1 MIHSDRSS
9 NNARSVPN
17 GCDATLPAMAAE
29 SKRLVILALVANA
42 GIAVTKFIAAA
53 ISGSS
58 AMLSEGIHSL
68 ADSGNQLFL
77 LRGHAASRYDASV
90 QHPYGSGKELY
101 FWSFMVAVF
110 LFVGGSALSVATGIN
125 RIRSPHEHGDE
136 GLWFSLGVLAVAA
149 LFEGLVAFRPA
160 LKAFNAQRT
169 GRTISKAIKES
180 KDPSLLVVL
189 FEDSAAIVG
198 LLIAAAG
205 LIAADLTG
213 NGVWDGVASVLI
225 GALLGVV
232 AWLLAIE
239 MKSLLIGESATR
251 EERAK
256 IRAAVLSVGEV
267 RTVDRLLT
275 MQLAP
280 DELLVTMDLDFD
292 EGIGGDDIEHAIVE
306 IEEKITEAVPSAT
319 RIFIEPVDR

>member
-1 MIHSDRSS
+1 
-9 NNARSVPN
+9 
-17 GCDATLPAMAAE
+17 MAAE
-29 SKRLVILALVANA
+29 SKRLVILALVANV
-42 GIAVTKFIAAA
+42 GIAITKFIAAA

-77 LRGHAASRYDASV
+77 LRGHAVSRHDASV
-90 QHPYGSGKELY
+90 QHPYGYGKEMY

-125 RIRSPHEHGDE
+125 RIRSPHEHGE
-136 GLWFSLGVLAVAA
+136 GGLWFSLGVLAVAA
-149 LFEGLVAFRPA
+149 LFEGFIAFRPA
-160 LKAFNAQRT
+160 LREFNKQRA
-169 GRTISKAIKES
+169 GRTIEKTIKES

-198 LLIAAAG
+198 LFIAAAG
-205 LIAADLTG
+205 LIAAELTG
-213 NGVWDGVASVLI
+213 NGLWDGVASVLI
-225 GALLGVV
+225 GVLLGGV
-232 AWLLAIE
+232 AWFLAIE

-280 DELLVTMDLDFD
+280 DEILVTMDLDFD
-292 EGIGGDDIEHAIVE
+292 EGIGGDDIERSIVE
-306 IEEKITEAVPSAT
+306 IEQKITEAVPSAT
-319 RIFIEPVDR
+319 RIFVEPVDR

>member
-1 MIHSDRSS
+1 
-9 NNARSVPN
+9 
-17 GCDATLPAMAAE
+17 
-29 SKRLVILALVANA
+29 
-42 GIAVTKFIAAA
+42 
-53 ISGSS
+53 
-58 AMLSEGIHSL
+58 MLSEGIHSL

-90 QHPYGSGKELY
+90 QHPYGRGKEMY

-125 RIRSPHEHGDE
+125 RIRSPHEHGEE

-149 LFEGLVAFRPA
+149 LFEGFIAFRPA
-160 LKAFNAQRT
+160 LKQFNEQRS
-169 GRTISKAIKES
+169 GRTLTKMIKES

-198 LLIAAAG
+198 LVIAAAG
-205 LIAADLTG
+205 LIAAELTG
-213 NGVWDGVASVLI
+213 NGLWDGVASVLI
-225 GALLGVV
+225 GALLGGV
-232 AWLLAIE
+232 AWILAVE

-280 DELLVTMDLDFD
+280 DEILVTMDVQFD
-292 EGIGGDDIEHAIVE
+292 DGIDGAQIEEAIVS
-306 IEEKITEAVPSAT
+306 IEVMIAEAVPDAT
-319 RIFIEPVDR
+319 RIFVEPVDR

>member
-1 MIHSDRSS
+1 M
-9 NNARSVPN
+9 
-17 GCDATLPAMAAE
+17 ATE
-29 SKRLVILALVANA
+29 SKRLVILALIANA
-42 GIAVTKFIAAA
+42 GIAITKFIAAG

-58 AMLSEGIHSL
+58 AMLSEAIHSV

-90 QHPYGSGKELY
+90 QHPYGRGKEIY

-110 LFVGGSALSVATGIN
+110 LFVGGSVLSIVSGVGK
-125 RIRSPHEHGDE
+125 IRDPHGHGGE
-136 GLWFSLGVLAVAA
+136 GFWLSLGVLAIAA
-149 LFEGLVAFRPA
+149 IFEGLIALRPA
-160 LKAFNAQRT
+160 LKEFNRQRA
-169 GRTISKAIKES
+169 GRTFRKTIKES

-198 LLIAAAG
+198 LAIAAAG
-205 LIAADLTG
+205 LITAKLAEDA
-213 NGVWDGVASVLI
+213 VWDGVASVLI
-225 GALLGVV
+225 GLLLAAV
-232 AWLLAIE
+232 AWVLAVE

-256 IRAAVLSVGEV
+256 ILAAALSVGEA

-280 DELLVTMDLDFD
+280 DEILVTMDIEFDDGLDG
-292 EGIGGDDIEHAIVE
+292 ELIESAIVA
-306 IEEKITEAVPSAT
+306 IEGKITEAVPQAT
-319 RIFIEPVDR
+319 RIFIEPVNR

>member
-1 MIHSDRSS
+1 M
-9 NNARSVPN
+9 
-17 GCDATLPAMAAE
+17 ATE
-29 SKRLVILALVANA
+29 SKRLVILALVANV
-42 GIAVTKFIAAA
+42 GIAITKFVAAG

-68 ADSGNQLFL
+68 ADSGNQVFL
-77 LRGHAASRYDASV
+77 LRGHAASRYEASV
-90 QHPYGSGKELY
+90 QHPYGRGKEMY

-110 LFVGGSALSVATGIN
+110 LFVGGSVLSIVSGVGK
-125 RIRSPHEHGDE
+125 IRDPHGHEGE
-136 GLWFSLGVLAVAA
+136 GLWLSLGVLAVAA
-149 LFEGLVAFRPA
+149 VFEGFIAFRPA
-160 LKAFNAQRT
+160 LKEFNRQRG
-169 GRTISKAIKES
+169 GRTFGKTIRES

-198 LLIAAAG
+198 LLIAAVG
-205 LIAADLTG
+205 LITAWLTEDAF
-213 NGVWDGVASVLI
+213 WDGLASVLI
-225 GALLGVV
+225 GILLACV
-232 AWLLAIE
+232 AWVLAVE

-256 IRAAVLSVGEV
+256 IRAAALSVREA

-280 DELLVTMDLDFD
+280 DEVLVTMDVEFD
-292 EGIGGDDIEHAIVE
+292 KGVTGDHMEAAIVE
-306 IEEKITEAVPSAT
+306 MEGRIAEAVPQAT

>member
-1 MIHSDRSS
+1 
-9 NNARSVPN
+9 
-17 GCDATLPAMAAE
+17 MAAE
-29 SKRLVILALVANA
+29 SKRLVILALVANV
-42 GIAVTKFIAAA
+42 GIAITKFAAAA

-77 LRGHAASRYDASV
+77 LRGHAASRWDASV
-90 QHPYGSGKELY
+90 QHPYGRGKEMY

-136 GLWFSLGVLAVAA
+136 GLWFSLGVLAIAA
-149 LFEGLVAFRPA
+149 LFEGFIAFRPA
-160 LKAFNAQRT
+160 LKQFNEQRA
-169 GRTISKAIKES
+169 GRTFGKTIKES

-198 LLIAAAG
+198 LFIAAAG
-205 LIAADLTG
+205 LIAAELTG
-213 NGVWDGVASVLI
+213 NGLWDGVASVLI
-225 GALLGVV
+225 GALLGGV
-232 AWLLAIE
+232 AWILAVE

-267 RTVDRLLT
+267 RTIDRLLT

-280 DELLVTMDLDFD
+280 DEILVTMDLDFD
-292 EGIGGDDIEHAIVE
+292 EGTAGDDIERAIVE
-306 IEEKITEAVPSAT
+306 IEQKITEAVPSAT
-319 RIFIEPVDR
+319 RIFVEPVDR

>member
-1 MIHSDRSS
+1 
-9 NNARSVPN
+9 
-17 GCDATLPAMAAE
+17 MAAE

-42 GIAVTKFIAAA
+42 GIAITKFVAAA

-90 QHPYGSGKELY
+90 QHPYGRGKEMY

-125 RIRSPHEHGDE
+125 RIRSPHEHGEE

-149 LFEGLVAFRPA
+149 LFEGFIAFRPA
-160 LKAFNAQRT
+160 LKQFNEQRS
-169 GRTISKAIKES
+169 GRTITKTIKES

-198 LLIAAAG
+198 LFIAAAG
-205 LIAADLTG
+205 LIAAELTG
-213 NGVWDGVASVLI
+213 NGLWDGVASVLI
-225 GALLGVV
+225 GALLGGV
-232 AWLLAIE
+232 AWILAVE

-256 IRAAVLSVGEV
+256 IRAAALSVGEV

-275 MQLAP
+275 MQLSP
-280 DELLVTMDLDFD
+280 DEILVTMDVEFD
-292 EGIGGDDIEHAIVE
+292 DGVDGAQIEEAIVS
-306 IEEKITEAVPSAT
+306 IEAMIVEAVPDAT
-319 RIFIEPVDR
+319 RIFVEPVDR

>member
-1 MIHSDRSS
+1 
-9 NNARSVPN
+9 
-17 GCDATLPAMAAE
+17 MAAE
-29 SKRLVILALVANA
+29 SKRLVILALIANV
-42 GIAVTKFIAAA
+42 GIAITKFVAAA
-53 ISGSS
+53 MSGSS

-90 QHPYGSGKELY
+90 QHPYGRGKEMY

-125 RIRSPHEHGDE
+125 RIRSPHEHGAE

-149 LFEGLVAFRPA
+149 LFEGFIAFRPA
-160 LKAFNAQRT
+160 LKQFNEQRS
-169 GRTISKAIKES
+169 GRTITTMIKES

-198 LLIAAAG
+198 LFIAAAG
-205 LIAADLTG
+205 LIAAELTG
-213 NGVWDGVASVLI
+213 NGLWDGVASVLI
-225 GALLGVV
+225 GALLGGV
-232 AWLLAIE
+232 AWILAVE

-256 IRAAVLSVGEV
+256 IRAAVLSVGAV

-280 DELLVTMDLDFD
+280 DEILVTMDVEFD
-292 EGIGGDDIEHAIVE
+292 DGVDGAQIEEAIVS
-306 IEEKITEAVPSAT
+306 IETMITESVPDAT

>member
-1 MIHSDRSS
+1 
-9 NNARSVPN
+9 
-17 GCDATLPAMAAE
+17 
-29 SKRLVILALVANA
+29 
-42 GIAVTKFIAAA
+42 
-53 ISGSS
+53 
-58 AMLSEGIHSL
+58 MLSEGIHSL

-77 LRGHAASRYDASV
+77 LRGHAVSRHDASV
-90 QHPYGSGKELY
+90 QHPYGHGKEMY

-110 LFVGGSALSVATGIN
+110 LFVGGSALSVATGVN

-149 LFEGLVAFRPA
+149 LFEGFIAFRPA
-160 LKAFNAQRT
+160 LKQFNQQRA
-169 GRTISKAIKES
+169 GRTIGKTIKES

-198 LLIAAAG
+198 LFIAAAG
-205 LIAADLTG
+205 LIAAELTG
-213 NGVWDGVASVLI
+213 NGLWDGVASVLI
-225 GALLGVV
+225 GVLLGGV
-232 AWLLAIE
+232 AWILAIE

-267 RTVDRLLT
+267 RAVDRLLT

-280 DELLVTMDLDFD
+280 NEILVTMDLDFD
-292 EGIGGDDIEHAIVE
+292 EGIAGDDIEHAIVE
-306 IEEKITEAVPSAT
+306 IEKNITEAVPSAT
-319 RIFIEPVDR
+319 RIFVEPVDR

>member
-1 MIHSDRSS
+1 M
-9 NNARSVPN
+9 
-17 GCDATLPAMAAE
+17 ATE
-29 SKRLVILALVANA
+29 SKRLVILALIANA
-42 GIAVTKFIAAA
+42 GIAITKFIAAG

-58 AMLSEGIHSL
+58 AMLSEAIHSV

-90 QHPYGSGKELY
+90 QHPYGRGKEIY

-110 LFVGGSALSVATGIN
+110 LFVGGSVLSIVSGVGK
-125 RIRSPHEHGDE
+125 IRDPHGHGGE
-136 GLWFSLGVLAVAA
+136 GFWLSLGVLAIAA
-149 LFEGLVAFRPA
+149 IFEGLIALRPA
-160 LKAFNAQRT
+160 LKEFNRQRA
-169 GRTISKAIKES
+169 GRTFRKTIKES

-198 LLIAAAG
+198 LAIAAAG
-205 LIAADLTG
+205 LITAKLAEDA
-213 NGVWDGVASVLI
+213 VWDGVASVLI
-225 GALLGVV
+225 GLLLAAV
-232 AWLLAIE
+232 AWVLAVE

-256 IRAAVLSVGEV
+256 IRAAALSVGEA

-280 DELLVTMDLDFD
+280 DEILVTMDIEFD
-292 EGIGGDDIEHAIVE
+292 DGIDGELIESAIVA
-306 IEEKITEAVPSAT
+306 IEGKITEAVPQAT
-319 RIFIEPVDR
+319 RIFIEPVNR

>member
-1 MIHSDRSS
+1 MVERDT
-9 NNARSVPN
+9 
-17 GCDATLPAMAAE
+17 TLPTMAAE
-29 SKRLVILALVANA
+29 SKRLVILALIANV
-42 GIAVTKFIAAA
+42 GIAITKFGAAA

-68 ADSGNQLFL
+68 ADSANQLFL

-90 QHPYGSGKELY
+90 QHPYGRGMEIY

-110 LFVGGSALSVATGIN
+110 LFVGGSVLSIVMGVDK
-125 RIRSPHEHGDE
+125 IRHPHGHGGE
-136 GLWFSLGVLAVAA
+136 GFWLSMGVLVIAA
-149 LFEGLVAFRPA
+149 LFEGLIAFRPA
-160 LKAFNAQRT
+160 LKQFNKQRA
-169 GRTISKAIKES
+169 GRTITKTVKES

-198 LLIAAAG
+198 LFIAAVG
-205 LIAADLTG
+205 LTAAYLTE
-213 NGVWDGVASVLI
+213 NALWDGIASVLI
-225 GALLGVV
+225 GLLLAGV
-232 AWLLAIE
+232 AFILAIE

-256 IRAAVLSVGEV
+256 IRTAALSVGEV
-267 RTVDRLLT
+267 KTVDRLLT

-280 DELLVTMDLDFD
+280 DEILVTMDLDFD
-292 EGIGGDDIEHAIVE
+292 EGIGGDDIESAIVE
-306 IEEKITEAVPSAT
+306 IEQRISEAVPSAT

>member
-1 MIHSDRSS
+1 
-9 NNARSVPN
+9 
-17 GCDATLPAMAAE
+17 MAAE

-42 GIAVTKFIAAA
+42 GIAITKFVAAA

-90 QHPYGSGKELY
+90 QHPYGRGKEMY

-125 RIRSPHEHGDE
+125 RIRSPHEHGEE

-149 LFEGLVAFRPA
+149 LFEGFIAFRPA
-160 LKAFNAQRT
+160 LKQFNEQRS
-169 GRTISKAIKES
+169 GRTITKTIKES

-189 FEDSAAIVG
+189 FEDSAAIIG
-198 LLIAAAG
+198 LFIAAAG
-205 LIAADLTG
+205 LIAAELTG
-213 NGVWDGVASVLI
+213 NGLWDGVASVLI
-225 GALLGVV
+225 GALLGGV
-232 AWLLAIE
+232 AWILAVE

-256 IRAAVLSVGEV
+256 IRAAALSVGEV

-275 MQLAP
+275 MQLSP
-280 DELLVTMDLDFD
+280 DEILVTMDVEFD
-292 EGIGGDDIEHAIVE
+292 DGVDGAQIEEAIVS
-306 IEEKITEAVPSAT
+306 IEAMIVEAVPDAT
-319 RIFIEPVDR
+319 RIFVEPVDR

>member
-1 MIHSDRSS
+1 M
-9 NNARSVPN
+9 
-17 GCDATLPAMAAE
+17 ATE

-42 GIAVTKFIAAA
+42 GIAVTKFVAAG

-58 AMLSEGIHSL
+58 AMLSEAIHSV
-68 ADSGNQLFL
+68 ADTGNQLFL

-90 QHPYGSGKELY
+90 QHPYGRGKEIY

-110 LFVGGSALSVATGIN
+110 LFVGGSVLSIVSGVGK
-125 RIRSPHEHGDE
+125 IRDPHGHGGE
-136 GLWFSLGVLAVAA
+136 GFWLSLAVLGIAA
-149 LFEGLVAFRPA
+149 LFEGLIAFRPA
-160 LKAFNAQRT
+160 LKEFNRQRA
-169 GRTISKAIKES
+169 GRNIQKTIKES

-198 LLIAAAG
+198 LVIAAAG
-205 LIAADLTG
+205 LITAKLTE
-213 NGVWDGVASVLI
+213 NAVWDGIASVLI
-225 GALLGVV
+225 GLLLAGV
-232 AWLLAIE
+232 AWVLAVE

-256 IRAAVLSVGEV
+256 IRAAALSVREA

-280 DELLVTMDLDFD
+280 DEILVTMDIEFD
-292 EGIGGDDIEHAIVE
+292 DGIEGDLMESAIVE
-306 IEEKITEAVPSAT
+306 MEGRIAESVPQAT
-319 RIFIEPVDR
+319 RIFIEPVNP

>member
-1 MIHSDRSS
+1 
-9 NNARSVPN
+9 
-17 GCDATLPAMAAE
+17 MAAE
-29 SKRLVILALVANA
+29 SKRLVILALVANV
-42 GIAVTKFIAAA
+42 GIAVTKFVAAA

-77 LRGHAASRYDASV
+77 LRGHAVSRHDANV
-90 QHPYGSGKELY
+90 QHPYGHGKEMY

-125 RIRSPHEHGDE
+125 RIRSPHEHGGE
-136 GLWFSLGVLAVAA
+136 GLWFSLAVLAIAA
-149 LFEGLVAFRPA
+149 LFEGFIAFRPA
-160 LKAFNAQRT
+160 LKEFNEQRA
-169 GRTISKAIKES
+169 GRTIGKTIRES

-198 LLIAAAG
+198 LFIAAAG
-205 LIAADLTG
+205 LIAAELTG
-213 NGVWDGVASVLI
+213 NGLWDGVASVLI
-225 GALLGVV
+225 GVLLGGV
-232 AWLLAIE
+232 AWILAIE

-256 IRAAVLSVGEV
+256 IRTAVLSVGEV

-275 MQLAP
+275 MQLSP
-280 DELLVTMDLDFD
+280 EEILVTMDLDFD
-292 EGIGGDDIEHAIVE
+292 DGIGGDDVERAIVE
-306 IEEKITEAVPSAT
+306 IEQRIVDAVPSAT
-319 RIFIEPVDR
+319 RIFVEPVDR

>member
-1 MIHSDRSS
+1 
-9 NNARSVPN
+9 
-17 GCDATLPAMAAE
+17 MAAE
-29 SKRLVILALVANA
+29 SKRLVILALVANV
-42 GIAVTKFIAAA
+42 GIAITKFVAAA

-77 LRGHAASRYDASV
+77 LRGHAVSRHDASV
-90 QHPYGSGKELY
+90 QHPYGHGKEMY

-110 LFVGGSALSVATGIN
+110 LFVGGSALSVATGVN

-149 LFEGLVAFRPA
+149 LFEGFIAFRPA
-160 LKAFNAQRT
+160 LKQFNQQRA
-169 GRTISKAIKES
+169 GRTIGKTIKES

-198 LLIAAAG
+198 LFIAAAG
-205 LIAADLTG
+205 LIAAELTG
-213 NGVWDGVASVLI
+213 NGLWDGVASVLI
-225 GALLGVV
+225 GVLLGGV
-232 AWLLAIE
+232 AWILAIE

-267 RTVDRLLT
+267 RAVDRLLT
-275 MQLAP
+275 MQLSP
-280 DELLVTMDLDFD
+280 NEILVTMDLDFD
-292 EGIGGDDIEHAIVE
+292 EGIAGDDIEHAIVE
-306 IEEKITEAVPSAT
+306 IEKNITEAVPSAT
-319 RIFIEPVDR
+319 RIFVEPVDR

>member
-1 MIHSDRSS
+1 
-9 NNARSVPN
+9 
-17 GCDATLPAMAAE
+17 MAAE
-29 SKRLVILALVANA
+29 SKRLVILALVANV

-77 LRGHAASRYDASV
+77 LRGHAVSRHEASV
-90 QHPYGSGKELY
+90 QHPYGHGKEMY

-125 RIRSPHEHGDE
+125 RIRSPHEHGE
-136 GLWFSLGVLAVAA
+136 AGFWFSLGVLAVAA
-149 LFEGLVAFRPA
+149 LFEGLIALRPA
-160 LKAFNAQRT
+160 LREFNKQRA
-169 GRTISKAIKES
+169 GRTIEKAIKES

-198 LLIAAAG
+198 LFIAAAG
-205 LIAADLTG
+205 LIAAELTG
-213 NGVWDGVASVLI
+213 NGLWDGVASVLI
-225 GALLGVV
+225 GVLLGGV
-232 AWLLAIE
+232 AWFLAIE

-256 IRAAVLSVGEV
+256 IRAAVLAVGEV
-267 RTVDRLLT
+267 RT
-275 MQLAP
+275 
-280 DELLVTMDLDFD
+280 
-292 EGIGGDDIEHAIVE
+292 IER
-306 IEEKITEAVPSAT
+306 PS
-319 RIFIEPVDR
+319 

>member
-1 MIHSDRSS
+1 
-9 NNARSVPN
+9 
-17 GCDATLPAMAAE
+17 MASE
-29 SKRLVILALVANA
+29 SKRLVILALIANV
-42 GIAVTKFIAAA
+42 GIAITKFIAAA

-77 LRGHAASRYDASV
+77 LRGHAASRFDASV
-90 QHPYGSGKELY
+90 QHPYGRGKEIY

-110 LFVGGSALSVATGIN
+110 LFVGGSVISIISGIAKT
-125 RIRSPHEHGDE
+125 RSPHGHGDE
-136 GLWFSLGVLAVAA
+136 GFWLSMAVLAIAA
-149 LFEGLVAFRPA
+149 LFEGFIAFRPA
-160 LKAFNAQRT
+160 LKEFNKQRG
-169 GRTISKAIKES
+169 GRTLRKTIKES

-198 LLIAAAG
+198 LAIAAVG
-205 LIAADLTG
+205 LTAARLTEDAL
-213 NGVWDGVASVLI
+213 WDGIASVLI
-225 GALLGVV
+225 GVLLAAV
-232 AWLLAIE
+232 AWVLAVE

-256 IRAAVLSVGEV
+256 IRAAALSVGDA

-280 DELLVTMDLDFD
+280 DEILVTLDIEFD
-292 EGIGGDDIEHAIVE
+292 EGIAGDRIEAAIVA
-306 IEEKITEAVPSAT
+306 IEKRISEAVPEAT